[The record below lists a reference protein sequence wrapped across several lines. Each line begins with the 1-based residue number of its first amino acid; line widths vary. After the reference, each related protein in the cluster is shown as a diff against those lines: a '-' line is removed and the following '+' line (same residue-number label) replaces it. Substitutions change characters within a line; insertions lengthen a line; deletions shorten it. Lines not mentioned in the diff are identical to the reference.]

1 MYKRASFFT
10 VKVLPP
16 PYTDVVRTDPVV
28 FSVRPEPV
36 VYRCKKCRRIVA
48 SGSNLLLHKEGKTP
62 RWTETLHDKEESTL
76 AVCTQMYFIEPII
89 WMKEVGH
96 SLQGKLHCPNTLC
109 KSKLG
114 SFSWVMGAFE
124 SVTTERR
131 QLILINAIMGK

>member
-1 MYKRASFFT
+1 MVYFGYIKRTLFLT

-62 RWTETLHDKEESTL
+62 RWTENLHDKEESTL

-114 SFSWVMGAFE
+114 SFSWVLGTCLVCKIKKLAYP
-124 SVTTERR
+124 
-131 QLILINAIMGK
+131 NK